1 LKLVPQINDRSDTFS
16 LMHCFKA
23 MHNVVEAEVMSNEFI
38 NFNLPFQILIHIF
51 WNIVFTFSSSKS

>member
-1 LKLVPQINDRSDTFS
+1 
-16 LMHCFKA
+16 